1 MGIRVKQTNNTKRK
15 KSNRKTISVKNLDRY
30 GPYASKGRVFISCPD
45 RTGKGFLLFIIHP
58 PRFRLWS
65 RYTCNTWVLHREP
78 SRPRR
83 RLFVCMCSR
92 VCILHT
98 AVVRVV
104 RYYETKLFK
113 RNLNFHYGFNLYF
126 TRRIGS
132 RDKCDIILY
141 KCVCVCV
148 YNVYPTKVSK
158 NKCKH
163 TAHFN
168 IQVWCFPAWTWL
180 KERKC
185 GILNVNIQG
194 VSPCGCSR
202 AGHICIILY
211 YIIIL
216 FYQKLILSTDSPFTF
231 CTLTTKN
238 MAVYCLVKCLPFL
251 SRYINRWSWRST
263 SF

>member
-1 MGIRVKQTNNTKRK
+1 MDHTRLKG
-15 KSNRKTISVKNLDRY
+15 
-30 GPYASKGRVFISCPD
+30 ASSSAAPIAREKDFYYLLYTLPVSGYDLVTRATREYYTGSSHVLVGVYSCACV
-45 RTGKGFLLFIIHP
+45 HV
-58 PRFRLWS
+58 
-65 RYTCNTWVLHREP
+65 CVL
-78 SRPRR
+78 
-83 RLFVCMCSR
+83 CM
-92 VCILHT
+92 LH
-98 AVVRVV
+98 AAAVRVV
-104 RYYETKLFK
+104 GYYETKLFK

-148 YNVYPTKVSK
+148 CVYNVCPTKVSK

-180 KERKC
+180 RERKC

-202 AGHICIILY
+202 TGHICII
-211 YIIIL
+211 I
-216 FYQKLILSTDSPFTF
+216 
-231 CTLTTKN
+231 
-238 MAVYCLVKCLPFL
+238 
-251 SRYINRWSWRST
+251 
-263 SF
+263 